1 MRAAGYKAVVHAKI
15 IIASKITQPSSPA
28 SLLVTGL
35 DLNGHGS
42 SHAAVYRVV
51 PYCSCYR
58 CVDLSRDRVLGDV
71 RDEDGSGVLGHLR

>member
-35 DLNGHGS
+35 ERLWQQSCRRVPS
-42 SHAAVYRVV
+42 SAVLFV
-51 PYCSCYR
+51 
-58 CVDLSRDRVLGDV
+58 LSVC
-71 RDEDGSGVLGHLR
+71 

>member
-35 DLNGHGS
+35 RTP
-42 SHAAVYRVV
+42 YMIV
-51 PYCSCYR
+51 P
-58 CVDLSRDRVLGDV
+58 
-71 RDEDGSGVLGHLR
+71 